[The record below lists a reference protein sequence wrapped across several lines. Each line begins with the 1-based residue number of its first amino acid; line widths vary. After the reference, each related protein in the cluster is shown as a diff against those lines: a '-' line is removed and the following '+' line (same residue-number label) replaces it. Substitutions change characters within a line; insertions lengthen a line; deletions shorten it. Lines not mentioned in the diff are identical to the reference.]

1 MLSVPLPSLQVVT
14 PLPLLLLPVLS
25 AFLRIP
31 GEAEADGAEEG
42 EAPAGEEG
50 ILCSWWR
57 RGCCNFC
64 CGGKEAMAPGLLCWR
79 RRGTSSG

>member
-42 EAPAGEEG
+42 EAPAG
-50 ILCSWWR
+50 
-57 RGCCNFC
+57 
-64 CGGKEAMAPGLLCWR
+64 
-79 RRGTSSG
+79 